1 MILQQAM
8 NIIGLAQHE
17 QNEILRMLAVVL
29 WLGNIQFAEM
39 EDGNAQVDDTNVID
53 FIAYLMETDSGLV
66 QKVMTNRVI
75 ETQRGGRRGTRAS
88 DNERIHSSLWLPR
101 VCL

>member
-1 MILQQAM
+1 M

-29 WLGNIQFAEM
+29 WLGNIQFTEM
-39 EDGNAQVDDTNVID
+39 DDGNAQVDDTSVID
-53 FIAYLMETDSGLV
+53 FIAYLMEADSSAV
-66 QKVMTNRVI
+66 NKAMTTRVI

-88 DNERIHSSLWLPR
+88 DNDGIHSSSMAVKDLSMTFP
-101 VCL
+101 